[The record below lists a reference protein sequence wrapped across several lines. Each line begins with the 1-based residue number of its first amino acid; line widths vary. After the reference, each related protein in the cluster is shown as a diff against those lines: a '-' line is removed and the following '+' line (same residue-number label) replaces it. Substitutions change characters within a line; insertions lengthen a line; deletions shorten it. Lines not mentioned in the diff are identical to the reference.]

1 MDDIENLDDA
11 IAKFE
16 NIKIPNVKRGMF
28 VSGWEDPDDSVDED
42 EDPEGNISPSSLS
55 KPHLTPLPFQPLLTV
70 SSSMLLKRAT

>member
-42 EDPEGNISPSSLS
+42 EDPEGNCCPSSLS
-55 KPHLTPLPFQPLLTV
+55 TPSLTHPFQPLLTV
-70 SSSMLLKRAT
+70 SSSMRLKRAT

>member
-1 MDDIENLDDA
+1 MDDIENIDDA

-42 EDPEGNISPSSLS
+42 EDPEGNNN
-55 KPHLTPLPFQPLLTV
+55 
-70 SSSMLLKRAT
+70 

>member
-42 EDPEGNISPSSLS
+42 EDPEGNFSPSSLS
-55 KPHLTPLPFQPLLTV
+55 TPP
-70 SSSMLLKRAT
+70 

>member
-16 NIKIPNVKRGMF
+16 NIQIPNVKRGMF

-42 EDPEGNISPSSLS
+42 EDPEGN
-55 KPHLTPLPFQPLLTV
+55 
-70 SSSMLLKRAT
+70 

>member
-42 EDPEGNISPSSLS
+42 EDPEGNFSRSSSSTPS
-55 KPHLTPLPFQPLLTV
+55 LTPLPFQPLLTV